1 MTSLFQAR
9 RRTEE
14 FAAAVDDR
22 GAGRHAGGEEITEL
36 LEVVESLREQ
46 PLVEPRAEFA
56 ADLRLRLMVEAQ
68 TTLSP
73 QTAGLRLPTR
83 ERGRRERRLVAAASA
98 FVLVGGTT
106 TMAAAAQSA
115 LPGEALYP
123 VKRGIER
130 VEAGLN
136 TSTAGKGHDVLDQAR
151 DRLGEV
157 ERLIASD
164 SDRARSQVPET
175 ITAFSAT
182 AAEGSALMFEAFG
195 DSYDRALVVEVRTFT
210 RDGVATI
217 EELASSTPS
226 EARDELAAAAVL
238 LTEIDREAADLCDT
252 CAPGLPALEV
262 PGILLTR
269 AEVDRALQLAAARV
283 LENDHPVEV
292 SEELLALTRQAA
304 EQVPPPTDAPAGA
317 SGSDPDVQ
325 APEAPANPLP
335 APTLEPDEWPSLL
348 PGLEGTTTDQG
359 TSDPTEKVRE
369 DLEETLDG
377 VTTLLPGTDGLLD

>member
-1 MTSLFQAR
+1 ML
-9 RRTEE
+9 
-14 FAAAVDDR
+14 D
-22 GAGRHAGGEEITEL
+22 
-36 LEVVESLREQ
+36 
-46 PLVEPRAEFA
+46 
-56 ADLRLRLMVEAQ
+56 AQ
-68 TTLSP
+68 TALSP
-73 QTAGLRLPTR
+73 QAANLRLPAR

-106 TMAAAAQSA
+106 TMAAASQSA

-136 TSTAGKGHDVLDQAR
+136 TSTAGKGHDLLAQAR
-151 DRLGEV
+151 DRLVEV
-157 ERLIASD
+157 ERLVESGGEP
-164 SDRARSQVPET
+164 SRSQVPDT
-175 ITAFSAT
+175 LTTFSAT
-182 AAEGSALMFEAFG
+182 AAEGSTLMFEAFG
-195 DSYDRALVVEVRTFT
+195 ESYDRGLVVEVRTFT

-217 EELASSTPS
+217 EELAASVPA

-238 LTEIDREAADLCDT
+238 LAEIDREAAELCDT

-262 PGILLTR
+262 PGVLLTR
-269 AEVDRALQLAAARV
+269 AEVDRALQLAAAQV
-283 LENDHPVEV
+283 LANDHPVEV
-292 SEELLALTRQAA
+292 SDEMLALTRQAA
-304 EQVPPPTDAPAGA
+304 EQVPLPTDAPAAGT
-317 SGSDPDVQ
+317 GSDTGVQ
-325 APEAPANPLP
+325 APDAPANPLP

-348 PGLEGTTTDQG
+348 PGLGGATTSDTG